1 MVLNSRRRFEDK
13 VRDRRQAIA
22 DGVQV
27 IVTVN
32 GTTYDYRFGS
42 TDSPKLCER

>member
-1 MVLNSRRRFEDK
+1 MEQRGTRMPRPGVSYT
-13 VRDRRQAIA
+13 QAIV

-27 IVTVN
+27 IVTVD